1 MLINIYC
8 NITILYTISSLLS
21 YFLLLIL
28 VATNIVGSKLK
39 IQIRNFTGGVSLV
52 TGGASG
58 LGKATVERLVQ
69 QGSRVVL
76 CDLPSSK
83 GNEVAKSLGEENV
96 LFAPV
101 NVINYHKP
109 VFIFL

>member
-1 MLINIYC
+1 MAANLKFKFE
-8 NITILYTISSLLS
+8 IL
-21 YFLLLIL
+21 
-28 VATNIVGSKLK
+28 
-39 IQIRNFTGGVSLV
+39 QGGVSLV